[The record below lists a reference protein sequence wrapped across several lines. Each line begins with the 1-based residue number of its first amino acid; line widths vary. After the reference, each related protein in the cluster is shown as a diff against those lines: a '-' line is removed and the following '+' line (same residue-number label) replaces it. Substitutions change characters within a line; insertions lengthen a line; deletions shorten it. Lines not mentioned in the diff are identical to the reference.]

1 MIAPLFRMPAL
12 SALSITLL
20 LVLSACGPAAA
31 TVPGKQPTN
40 TPVSAQVPKQP
51 EAATPSPHST
61 YPAATDEDIQ
71 LIKKALANS
80 SAANLKRLHFVSTTT
95 ITGWHTTVTEGDVIA
110 PEGQYMKV
118 TQGASV
124 EETLVLGNTSYCKD
138 SSGKWIVEVADLQA
152 QRAQILATMQ
162 AERGNLGG
170 FPEVEGTLVPNATVV
185 TYDYDASTDLPAY
198 GSVDADAYDF
208 SYAGKDTVEGVP
220 TRRYIGE
227 EDWLGAFMTP
237 DATAVTVTDA
247 GKKEEART
255 LSLWI
260 DADAGADA
268 SYVRKLEYT
277 FYFSPMWGVNFGFM
291 DYGCG
296 EVPPDGPTPTMPPFP
311 EGTWTTTVVYS
322 RLNDPTLALP
332 TP

>member
-1 MIAPLFRMPAL
+1 
-12 SALSITLL
+12 
-20 LVLSACGPAAA
+20 
-31 TVPGKQPTN
+31 
-40 TPVSAQVPKQP
+40 VSAQVPKEP
-51 EAATPSPHST
+51 GAATPSPHST
-61 YPAATDEDIQ
+61 YPAANDEDIQ

-80 SAANLKRLHFVSTTT
+80 SAANVKRFHFVSTTT
-95 ITGWHTTVTEGDVIA
+95 ITGWNTTVTEGDTIA

-118 TQGASV
+118 TQDDFVKES
-124 EETLVLGNTSYCKD
+124 LVLGNTSYCKD

-162 AERGNLGG
+162 AERGNLGS
-170 FPEVEGTLVPNATVV
+170 FPEAEGTIVPDATVV

-198 GSVDADAYDF
+198 GSVDPDAYDF

-227 EDWLGAFMTP
+227 EDWLGAFMPT
-237 DATAVTVTDA
+237 DATAVTVGDE

-260 DADAGADA
+260 DADADADA

-277 FYFSPMWGVNFGFM
+277 FHFSPIGDMVFGFM
-291 DYGCG
+291 EYGCG

-311 EGTWTTTVVYS
+311 GEGTWTTTVVYS
-322 RLNDPTLALP
+322 RLNDPTLTLP